1 MVDGADLAGREGALR
16 SICAGSIFTGRRR
29 AFTVG
34 TEARLEPFLEEGTGR
49 PRALWRLLIQYWAYK
64 VAAPLFVSLLA
75 TVWLLIHSGR
85 GIGASGEL
93 DASIPSG
100 SPALPLIGGIAALVG
115 VLLTVWL
122 AGRFLDRR
130 SFADFG
136 FHLGGGWW
144 LDLFFG
150 MALGALLMTVIF
162 LVELGFGWITVTGAF
177 HTPVPGTPFVLA
189 LIPPTTIFLC
199 VGVYEELLFRG
210 YQLRNAAEGL
220 NLPAVGPRKAVIL
233 AWILSSA
240 FFGYLHANNPNA
252 TLLSTVNIILAGLM
266 LGLGYVLTG
275 ELAIPIGLHISWNFF
290 QGNVFGFPAVS
301 GFKPVGLTFL
311 STNQSGPELW
321 TGGSFGPE
329 AGLLA
334 PAAMILGSLLI
345 ALWVRLRS
353 GKVAIHTPIA
363 EGTKS
368 DRSVGASSEPAA
380 GDKNP

>member
-1 MVDGADLAGREGALR
+1 M
-16 SICAGSIFTGRRR
+16 
-29 AFTVG
+29 
-34 TEARLEPFLEEGTGR
+34 EPFLEEGTRR
-49 PRALWRLLIQYWAYK
+49 PRALWRLLFQYGAYR
-64 VAAPLFVSLLA
+64 VAVPLFVNLLA
-75 TVWLLIHSGR
+75 VAWLLVRPGR
-85 GIGASGEL
+85 KTLSSGEL
-93 DASIPSG
+93 DASILSG
-100 SPALPLIGGIAALVG
+100 SPALPLIGATAGLLG
-115 VLLTVWL
+115 VLLSVWL

-130 SFADFG
+130 PFADFG
-136 FHLGGGWW
+136 FHLSGGWW

-150 MALGALLMTVIF
+150 MVLGALLMTLIF
-162 LVELGFGWITVTGAF
+162 LVELGLGWITVTGAF
-177 HTPVPGTPFVLA
+177 RTFVPGTPFALA
-189 LIPPTTIFLC
+189 ILFPTMLFLY
-199 VGVYEELLFRG
+199 VGLSEELLFRG

-240 FFGYLHANNPNA
+240 FFGFLHANNPNA
-252 TLLSTVNIILAGLM
+252 TLLSTANIALAGLM

-275 ELAIPIGLHISWNFF
+275 ELAIPIGLHTTWNFF

-301 GFKPVGLTFL
+301 GLEPVGATFL
-311 STNQSGPELW
+311 STDGGGPGLW

-363 EGTKS
+363 EGPKPV
-368 DRSVGASSEPAA
+368 RSADGAS
-380 GDKNP
+380 